1 MHSRVSFI
9 PVCDSLEKLSIEK
22 KCSFC
27 GVFTEKSQNS
37 LCFGCQKA
45 IQNIKEDEIY
55 LISYKPYWLYLAD
68 QKDAYNL
75 SWFDFLELENIILEE
90 LNVLNSVFYDK
101 NNFFYYLD
109 LNYLSLATNKVCEV
123 FSKINEIINKEMI
136 NNEIDKKL
144 NHNFNEIFSNIENIN
159 ASNRFIY
166 LVTEDCKKN
175 VNPVH
180 FFYDRKKLMSK
191 LREKFEFNILQTYN

>member
-9 PVCDSLEKLSIEK
+9 PICNSLEKLSIEK

-90 LNVLNSVFYDK
+90 LSVLNSVFYDK

-136 NNEIDKKL
+136 NNELDKKL
-144 NHNFNEIFSNIENIN
+144 NHNFNEIFSNIENTN

-166 LVTEDCKKN
+166 LVTEECKKN
-175 VNPVH
+175 VNPTY
-180 FFYDRKKLMSK
+180 FIYDRNKLMNK